1 VSDRSGGPAGRKVTL
16 PDGRSQFWVGDPKLS
31 GAPSIVEGFDVD
43 NDVLVIDRPNLTR
56 ADLGVVQRGADTVIE
71 IIGHGPVATIR
82 GVRAADLD
90 PTPLVRRLYE
100 AFGRGDL
107 DGVLELVAD
116 DVLWE
121 VPGPTDILPWAGA
134 WRGRDGVAEFF
145 KRLSDTVAV
154 ESFEPTR
161 FIAQGNTVAVLIDDR
176 SRSRATG
183 KTFAHGVAHWI
194 TVRNGRIAAFQ
205 GYMDT
210 YPIVE
215 AFFGGRPFTVP
226 ANPGA
231 SHYVSKP
238 VPSKRDTD
246 SIVFDPSVF
255 ETPSQTVQVVRRM
268 YAALQALDVPR
279 VREVFAPDVLWDIFG
294 PPDLLSWAGPRRGP
308 DAAAESANQILE
320 TMHFDYF
327 KPTRMISQGDTVAV
341 TIDEGGTSTATGL
354 AFKTSVVH
362 IVSANDQG
370 RVVLFRNYI
379 NTADIVEAFLGGRPF
394 TVPELGRSGG

>member
-1 VSDRSGGPAGRKVTL
+1 
-16 PDGRSQFWVGDPKLS
+16 
-31 GAPSIVEGFDVD
+31 
-43 NDVLVIDRPNLTR
+43 
-56 ADLGVVQRGADTVIE
+56 
-71 IIGHGPVATIR
+71 
-82 GVRAADLD
+82 
-90 PTPLVRRLYE
+90 
-100 AFGRGDL
+100 
-107 DGVLELVAD
+107 
-116 DVLWE
+116 
-121 VPGPTDILPWAGA
+121 
-134 WRGRDGVAEFF
+134 
-145 KRLSDTVAV
+145 
-154 ESFEPTR
+154 
-161 FIAQGNTVAVLIDDR
+161 
-176 SRSRATG
+176 
-183 KTFAHGVAHWI
+183 VAHWI